1 MMFEHNFLG
10 MTAAV
15 RFKKNE
21 YFKKR
26 EFSYP
31 CFQSIVYN
39 NVIVTKQIYILTTLL
54 KSWVRISD
62 NIAGAVGGQRYRYR
76 EHCTKNDFFH

>member
-1 MMFEHNFLG
+1 MFEDNFLG
-10 MTAAV
+10 MAV
-15 RFKKNE
+15 AIRFQKNE

-26 EFSYP
+26 EFSYS
-31 CFQSIVYN
+31 CFQSIVYH

-62 NIAGAVGGQRYRYR
+62 NIAGAAGG
-76 EHCTKNDFFH
+76 

>member
-1 MMFEHNFLG
+1 MLFEDNFLG
-10 MTAAV
+10 LSVAV
-15 RFKKNE
+15 RFQKNE

-31 CFQSIVYN
+31 FFQSVVYN
-39 NVIVTKQIYILTTLL
+39 NVIVTKQIYILTTFL

-62 NIAGAVGGQRYRYR
+62 NIAGVVGDPQYY
-76 EHCTKNDFFH
+76 